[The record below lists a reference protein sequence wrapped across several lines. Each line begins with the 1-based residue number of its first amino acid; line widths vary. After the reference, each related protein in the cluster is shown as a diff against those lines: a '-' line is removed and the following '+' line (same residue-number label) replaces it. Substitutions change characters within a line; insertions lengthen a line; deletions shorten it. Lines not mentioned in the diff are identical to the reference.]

1 MEWLLTRKEIDTIY
15 ADHKPVFVPEIV
27 ARAQAKKLVEW
38 LAKNGGSYYEDDQI
52 PDKGEP
58 LYFAILWE
66 DWLQLRKEVISEL
79 ET

>member
-1 MEWLLTRKEIDTIY
+1 MGWLLTRKEIDTIY

-38 LAKNGGSYYEDDQI
+38 LAKNGGSYYNDNQKD
-52 PDKGEP
+52 EP
-58 LYFAILWE
+58 CYFALQWE

>member
-1 MEWLLTRKEIDTIY
+1 MEWLLTRKEIGTIY

-38 LAKNGGSYYEDDQI
+38 LAKNGGPYYEDNQI
-52 PDKGEP
+52 PGEP

-66 DWLQLRKEVISEL
+66 DWQQLRKEVGL
-79 ET
+79 E

>member
-1 MEWLLTRKEIDTIY
+1 MGWLLTRKEINSIY

-38 LAKNGGSYYEDDQI
+38 LAKNGGSYYEDAQI

-58 LYFAILWE
+58 LYFAILWD

>member
-38 LAKNGGSYYEDDQI
+38 LAKNGGSYYDDNQ
-52 PDKGEP
+52 KGEP
-58 LYFAILWE
+58 CYFALQWE
-66 DWLQLRKEVISEL
+66 DWLQLRKEMISEL